1 MTDKTFFKSRLRT
14 KGQVTVPAQIRAVLG
29 AEDGDD
35 LLFHID
41 ELGHVVVS
49 RARVIAPEQ
58 AWFWA
63 ERWQR
68 LELEAQADID
78 AGRIAEA
85 NDLEG
90 ALAVLDQAEDSETD
104 AED

>member
-1 MTDKTFFKSRLRT
+1 MVDKNFFKSRLRT

-35 LLFHID
+35 LLFHVD

-49 RARVIAPEQ
+49 RARVIAPDQ

-68 LELEAQADID
+68 LEYEAQADIE

-85 NDLEG
+85 KDLES
-90 ALAVLDQAEDSETD
+90 ARTVLDQAKDSETG